1 MELKFVRQFAPL
13 SLMLL
18 FAGCGTQ
25 PVDVVDLNKV
35 IDALVAVLDEGKKP
49 ADPGLAQGGEANIAA
64 AAGSAEVTS
73 TAEIEA
79 IEPSKQNPALEAE
92 FLTKFASKL
101 NEVKAMNGPVGV
113 SMSAG

>member
-1 MELKFVRQFAPL
+1 VLLLERVLMELRLLRQFAPL
-13 SLMLL
+13 SLILL

-35 IDALVAVLDEGKKP
+35 VDALVAVLDEGKKP

-64 AAGSAEVTS
+64 ATGSAEVTS

-79 IEPSKQNPALEAE
+79 IEPSKQNPRWRPN
-92 FLTKFASKL
+92 FSPSSHPSSTK
-101 NEVKAMNGPVGV
+101 
-113 SMSAG
+113 